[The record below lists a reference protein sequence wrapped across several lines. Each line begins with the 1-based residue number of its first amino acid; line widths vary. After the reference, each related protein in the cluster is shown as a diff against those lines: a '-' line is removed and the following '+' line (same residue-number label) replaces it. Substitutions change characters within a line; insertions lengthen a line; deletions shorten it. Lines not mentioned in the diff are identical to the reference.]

1 MVGSSL
7 KQLWFLVGLVLLVSC
22 SPKNTIHY
30 PLSLRFSDY
39 SPCDYNLIWLQTYEN
54 RKRDIYYSY
63 YGIVDVPIDNFLA
76 VRYPRPGIGG
86 GMAPIVYART
96 DKKVSPIDDWTVDYL
111 ELLTID
117 CDYFLRRSEVDWE
130 RCGQSYVIRELS
142 NLDLNTSSLII
153 QCIKE
158 YKDNYR
164 NDPDSVAELRD
175 VSYEDWNGARCF
187 KEVHDDAKQN
197 CCLAIR
203 IHFQNYANI
212 VMDVQLVEL
221 SNDLYIIFR
230 IGKEVSYI
238 NKILIPVPE
247 EAIQIIQNVAND
259 SGLELSDDFA
269 LFSSEW

>member
-1 MVGSSL
+1 MKKMRL
-7 KQLWFLVGLVLLVSC
+7 IKKLWFLVGLVLLVSC

-54 RKRDIYYSY
+54 SKKDIYYSY
-63 YGIVDVPIDNFLA
+63 YGIVDVPIDDFLA

-86 GMAPIVYART
+86 GMAPIVYARS
-96 DKKVSPIDDWTVDYL
+96 DKMVSPVDDWTVDHL

-117 CDYFLRRSEVDWE
+117 CDYFRRMSEVDWE
-130 RCGQSYVIRELS
+130 RLGQSYVYRELS

-158 YKDNYR
+158 HKDNYR
-164 NDPDSVAELRD
+164 NDPDSGVEL
-175 VSYEDWNGARCF
+175 SYENLNSARCF

-203 IHFQNYANI
+203 IHFQNYTNI

-221 SNDLYIIFR
+221 SNDLFIIFR
-230 IGKEVSYI
+230 IGKEVNYI

-259 SGLELSDDFA
+259 SGLELSDDFT
-269 LFSSEW
+269 LFSSE